1 MRPGSRSIAGS
12 LSANGEASLL
22 IIFKNKKLIFT
33 KKTTGRIIKACKSS
47 SQTNFKKDKLL
58 DQGVTLLLEKGY
70 HATGLKEILDTVQ
83 IPKGSFYTYFNSKEA
98 FAAEA
103 IAHYIEPFILRLSA
117 HLADPEADG
126 LAALQAYYMEL
137 MGEVEQSGFK
147 GGCLLGNLMGEI
159 GDTSPLCQ
167 HALLDAV
174 ERYSEL
180 QKSALERGQQQGT
193 VRLDR
198 SAKSMAD
205 LILNGW
211 QGALLRM
218 KVEQSVEPLK
228 ACCKDLL
235 DDYFRALA

>member
-1 MRPGSRSIAGS
+1 
-12 LSANGEASLL
+12 
-22 IIFKNKKLIFT
+22 
-33 KKTTGRIIKACKSS
+33 
-47 SQTNFKKDKLL
+47 
-58 DQGVTLLLEKGY
+58 
-70 HATGLKEILDTVQ
+70 
-83 IPKGSFYTYFNSKEA
+83 
-98 FAAEA
+98 
-103 IAHYIEPFILRLSA
+103 
-117 HLADPEADG
+117 
-126 LAALQAYYMEL
+126 

-167 HALLDAV
+167 RALLDAV
-174 ERYSEL
+174 ERYSNL
-180 QKSALERGQQQGT
+180 QKSLLERGQRQGT

-218 KVEQSVEPLK
+218 KVQQSVEPLK